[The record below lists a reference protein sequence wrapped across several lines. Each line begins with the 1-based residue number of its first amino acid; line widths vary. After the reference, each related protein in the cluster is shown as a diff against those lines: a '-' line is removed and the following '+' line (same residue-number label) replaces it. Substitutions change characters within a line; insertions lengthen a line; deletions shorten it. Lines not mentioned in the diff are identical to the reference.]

1 MAVRSDRRA
10 SVAYGNGAAASL
22 YTYHDDD
29 ALMTLGHDMAGSADD
44 VGWTFLSDG
53 GLPPVGLLQS
63 PGLAASPLGFNAV
76 NQLTSKMFGNIGP
89 MAYEKLAA

>member
-1 MAVRSDRRA
+1 MGDYRP
-10 SVAYGNGAAASL
+10 
-22 YTYHDDD
+22 
-29 ALMTLGHDMAGSADD
+29 LGCFS
-44 VGWTFLSDG
+44 
-53 GLPPVGLLQS
+53 P